1 MVKQRNL
8 SPGKFLLSFFAA
20 IVSIA
25 SAYCQETASQYRLYI
40 HYVDKDSSF
49 NGGDLNLTTRFPQQ
63 LQCLDYIN
71 KLPQTLNIKGYL
83 AASVDSI
90 YFDSVAAKIDLF
102 VGEQQKWI
110 RLNTD
115 SIDKRAMDESG
126 FIAGNFVDKPVNF
139 VELERVKERIIAYY
153 EKNGYPFA
161 SVYMDSLQLDK
172 DSIQGMLKVK
182 SGPLYHIDSIRVI
195 GKAKLSNSFL
205 QHYLNLPNGSVY
217 NKEKLEQVGKRMLE
231 LPYVEEQQPSELMM
245 LGTGSVLNLYL
256 QPKKSSQVNFLIGFL
271 PSNNITGKLQLT
283 GDINLNLKNSLGKG
297 ETILVNWQQ
306 LQLQSPRLNIGY
318 QHPFIF
324 NSSFG
329 IDFSFELFK
338 KDSAFLQLN
347 TQFGLQYLFSANQTG
362 KIFIQRQSTNLLA
375 SGVDTNL
382 VKLTKKLPVNIDVSA
397 VNVGLDYEWNNTNY
411 RLNPKSGNEL
421 KLTTSA
427 GIKTIQKNNDII
439 NLTDPSFNYGTLY
452 DTLKL
457 KSYQLRAKITAA
469 HYFPAGK
476 RSTLKAILN
485 AGVFSSPNVFRNEL
499 FQIGGYKLLRGFD
512 EESIYASKYLVATA
526 EYRYLVGLNSYL
538 FCFSDAGWVKNRY
551 QNINVNTNYVSAGI
565 GMLFETKVGLL
576 NMSFALG
583 KRSDLNFDMRRG
595 SKIHFGYINYF

>member
-1 MVKQRNL
+1 MVKQRNFF
-8 SPGKFLLSFFAA
+8 PRKFLLLFFAA
-20 IVSIA
+20 IFFIA
-25 SAYCQETASQYRLYI
+25 SVYCQDTANQYRLYI
-40 HYVDKDSSF
+40 HYIDKDSSF
-49 NGGDLNLTTRFPQQ
+49 NAGDLNLTTSFQQQ

-71 KLPQTLNIKGYL
+71 KLPQKLNLKGYL
-83 AASVDSI
+83 AASVDEVQ
-90 YFDSVAAKIDLF
+90 FDSVAAKIDLF

-110 RLNTD
+110 QLNTD
-115 SIDKRAMDESG
+115 SIDKRAIDESG
-126 FIAGNFVDKPVNF
+126 FIAANFTNRPVNF
-139 VELERVKERIIAYY
+139 AELEQVKERIISYY

-161 SVYMDSLQLDK
+161 SVYLDSLQLK
-172 DSIQGMLKVK
+172 DDAIEGKLMVK
-182 SGPLYHIDSIRVI
+182 PGPLYHIDSIRVI
-195 GKAKLSNSFL
+195 GKAKLSNNFL
-205 QHYLNLPNGSVY
+205 QHYLNLYNGSVY
-217 NKEKLEQVGKRMLE
+217 NKQKLEQVGKRMLE
-231 LPYVEEQQPSELMM
+231 LPYVQEQQPSELIM

-271 PSNNITGKLQLT
+271 PSNNTTGKLQLT

-324 NSSFG
+324 NSAFG

-347 TQFGLQYLFSANQTG
+347 AQFGLQYLFSANQTG

-375 SGVDTNL
+375 SGIDTNL
-382 VKLTKKLPVNIDVSA
+382 VKITKKLPVNIDVSA

-411 RLNPKSGNEL
+411 RLNPKSGNEI

-439 NLTDPSFNYGTLY
+439 NLADPGFNYVSLY
-452 DTLKL
+452 DSLKL
-457 KSYQLRAKITAA
+457 KSYQLRVRLSAA

-476 RSTLKAILN
+476 RSTLKTVAS

-512 EESIYASKYLVATA
+512 EESIYASKYMVATA

-538 FCFSDAGWVKNRY
+538 FCFSDAGWVKNKF
-551 QNINVNTNYVSAGI
+551 QNVSANTNYISAGI

-576 NMSFALG
+576 NMSFAMG
-583 KRSDLNFDMRRG
+583 KRSDLNFDMRRA